1 LQSSSLQKPI
11 QSIFCCLTLQPVL
24 ALVKTMAASDE
35 SQVVQRYT
43 KQDLEDLV
51 STKYQDFCKL
61 KCAECGKPACKKFKG
76 MMSLV
81 AKQML
86 DSCWCNECG
95 RMLCDK
101 HRHQHTCE
109 RLDQQKERNK
119 HLTKEQLAA
128 QMAEA
133 EAIKAAQEEA
143 VQAEK
148 RQAAEAVEAERLE
161 RKEKRKLL
169 AFKART
175 VESFLQSVCRRTD
188 MIEARGTR
196 VRDELFE
203 MYTRVTRLSLG
214 LYNEYEHPS
223 SKDLPESEWQDVKEI
238 YLRSS
243 ELTGMRAMTEDGPL
257 DVRNPWDPP
266 PPADEAPGAGEIGL
280 GRGVL

>member
-1 LQSSSLQKPI
+1 
-11 QSIFCCLTLQPVL
+11 
-24 ALVKTMAASDE
+24 MAASDASE
-35 SQVVQRYT
+35 GVKRYT

-51 STKYQDFCKL
+51 TNKYKTFCKL
-61 KCAECGKPACKKFKG
+61 KCAECGDSACKRFSG
-76 MMSLV
+76 MMSFV

-95 RMLCDK
+95 RVLCEK

-119 HLTKEQLAA
+119 HLTGEQLAA
-128 QMAEA
+128 QIAEA
-133 EAIKAAQEEA
+133 ELIKAAQEEK

-148 RQAAEAVEAERLE
+148 RRAAEAVEAERLE

-169 AFKART
+169 ASKART
-175 VESFLQSVCRRTD
+175 VESFLQTVCRQTD
-188 MIEARGTR
+188 MIEARGRR
-196 VRDELFE
+196 VKDELFE

-214 LYNEYEHPS
+214 IYNEYEHPS
-223 SKDLPESEWQDVKEI
+223 SKDLPESEWQDVKDI
-238 YLRSS
+238 YLRTS

-266 PPADEAPGAGEIGL
+266 PPADEAPGADEIGL